1 MSLSRLTVSA
11 GLLLAAASPSASADP
26 SSMVPASNPAFRYD
40 GRIDDHQA
48 DAPVLIWENT
58 QVAFDFVGPWVA
70 LDFRDGRDQ
79 NFFNVEVDGHSQ
91 EIGILPLVPNRIV
104 IGPFADGHHHIVLD
118 KRTEASTGHV
128 TFAGVEPAPGGSIAP
143 SPAPAYA
150 HRFAFY
156 GDSITVGACNEDGP
170 VDQWIDRRS
179 HNAAL
184 SYAALTA
191 NAFKADLQNISISG
205 MGMAIGWTPFL
216 TDQVWNRLYPD
227 PTAVPVDPSVFHPD
241 VVFTNYGENDGSFA
255 TARKMA
261 FPSASYLERYVAWV
275 HELRATY
282 PAAEIVILRGGMF
295 NGANNPDLR
304 SAWEAAVAKIESA
317 DPRVAHFVFKHWS
330 GNHPRVP
337 DDRAMADELV
347 DWLHGQPFLGPH
359 AP

>member
-1 MSLSRLTVSA
+1 
-11 GLLLAAASPSASADP
+11 
-26 SSMVPASNPAFRYD
+26 
-40 GRIDDHQA
+40 
-48 DAPVLIWENT
+48 
-58 QVAFDFVGPWVA
+58 
-70 LDFRDGRDQ
+70 
-79 NFFNVEVDGHSQ
+79 
-91 EIGILPLVPNRIV
+91 LVPNRIV

-359 AP
+359 APYSQISWKRFKIDEATSGTRPTSAWPVERMVPLRFGLAGRRSRSAHRDDALHPPPGAAFSLSLYSWRRPARALSPRIPMSRSF